1 MSIEQVVDGHKV
13 QAAIDACYLWRG
25 HVMKLEQFESFKKQ
39 HTLEII
45 DGHLIFS
52 GAFLADGQPFA
63 IVKIDESPYGVEF
76 LT

>member
-1 MSIEQVVDGHKV
+1 MPAEQVVNGHQV

-39 HTLEII
+39 HTLQVV
-45 DGHLIFS
+45 DGSLVFS
-52 GAFLADGQPFA
+52 GAFLQDGQPFA

-76 LT
+76 LK

>member
-1 MSIEQVVDGHKV
+1 MSTQQVVDGHKV

-25 HVMKLEQFESFKKQ
+25 HVMKLDDFEQFKKQ

-45 DGHLIFS
+45 DDHLVFS
-52 GAFLADGQPFA
+52 GAFLLDGSPFE

-76 LT
+76 LG

>member
-1 MSIEQVVDGHKV
+1 MPPEQVVDGHKV

-25 HVMKLEQFESFKKQ
+25 HVMKLEQFKSFKKQ
-39 HTLEII
+39 HTL
-45 DGHLIFS
+45 DVVDNSLVFS

-76 LT
+76 LN

>member
-1 MSIEQVVDGHKV
+1 MPAEQVVDGHKV

-25 HVMKLEQFESFKKQ
+25 HVMKLDQFERFKKQ

-45 DGHLIFS
+45 DNHLVFS

-63 IVKIDESPYGVEF
+63 ILKIDESPYGVEF
-76 LT
+76 LG